1 MEKNYIAFFHESLI
15 KKPVRLVIPL
25 AVLLLTNPSQAEQKN
40 SPFNKTAAETAA
52 TKAADKVVSGT
63 IKDKESGDF
72 LPGVSVLEKGTSN
85 GTITDKDGKFTL
97 SVKENAILV
106 FSFIGYSP
114 VEQSAKSQSV
124 FTIDLITD
132 TKQLSEVMVVG
143 YGTQSKAE
151 FTGSAV
157 RITGEAIK
165 EQPVQSFDQA
175 LAGRAAGVSI
185 AQPNGVL
192 NNPPVIRIRGVN
204 SISLSSYPLVVVDGI
219 PINTGNVS
227 ASTAV
232 PNNPL
237 GDINPADIESIDV
250 LKDAASTSI
259 YGSRAAAGVLLIT
272 TKRGKTGKPRINYET
287 WAGFSDVVRNPDLL
301 NAEQYIAIKNE
312 AVLNAKILGGNA
324 NNDNVASALFFENNN
339 PDGTPI
345 DTHWYDYI
353 YRKGS
358 SQNHNVSVSGGTES
372 TKYYFSAN
380 YTKQKGFL
388 EENEFKRKAVR
399 FNIDQTINS
408 WLKLKGSVSYNTS
421 FNLSPYAGS
430 LPGSNFFL
438 VGAARLA
445 ISLPPNV
452 PAFNPDGSYNISA
465 AAPNTI
471 GMGNNKVVSNFG
483 NPVALL
489 ELNRYTSQN
498 DRVIGSF
505 GATVSLLK
513 NLDFNTSY
521 SIDRLRTDNVS
532 FDSPVQGNGFSSR
545 GSASNVSAVRDSWN
559 WTNTLNYS
567 ETFGGK
573 HAVSVLAGYDV
584 QKFDNS
590 SWGATR
596 TQTSDPFYQ
605 NYQGNWGSITAS
617 DNELSQRAY
626 LSFFSRITYDL
637 SKKYFL
643 TLNFRRDGNSALGT
657 DKKYG
662 NFGGVS
668 AGWALSEEEFY
679 KNSAAASVL
688 NNIKLRAS
696 WGRVGNG
703 NLSNAFSSL
712 ELYSGSLYGSV
723 PTSALSQAGN
733 ANLGWETSDQTN
745 IGADLAFLND
755 RIQVELTY
763 FNNDVNGLILSAP
776 QAVSKGIP
784 GNSILGN
791 VGSMYNRG
799 IELGVNANLIRRGD
813 FSWNASINYTNLNNK
828 VTALADGNTDI
839 VGTTHVS
846 YETTNI
852 TRVGHSVGSLY
863 GAKTAGVNPE
873 NGRRIFIN
881 AAGREVQ
888 YSQVVGAGESQWT
901 YLDGTKAAAITGADY
916 YLIGNALPR
925 WYGGII
931 NNFKFKNFD
940 LGINLSYSGGN
951 LVMNGTRAT
960 LLDQRAY
967 NNSTE
972 ILNRWQKPGDITDI
986 PRLVYN
992 DQLSSGSS
1000 FPVSTNAEKADFL
1013 RLQNASLGYR
1023 VPTNLFTKTGIASV
1037 RIYAQVSN
1045 GFLWTKYKGTDPE
1058 SSVNGNSNTTP
1069 GVEKNSIGQAR
1080 TFTAGLNIGF

>member
-1 MEKNYIAFFHESLI
+1 MQKQY
-15 KKPVRLVIPL
+15 R
-25 AVLLLTNPSQAEQKN
+25 VLLLRPLRVGFMQIFLPLAALLAAWPAQAEIQK
-40 SPFNKTAAETAA
+40 SKHPAMSFKPGWQGAEKVISGRIRDKT
-52 TKAADKVVSGT
+52 SG
-63 IKDKESGDF
+63 EF

-85 GTITDKDGKFTL
+85 GTITDQNGRFTL
-97 SVKENAILV
+97 TAAEDAILV
-106 FSFIGYSP
+106 FSFIGYSS
-114 VEQSAKSQSV
+114 VERSAGDKAG
-124 FTIDLITD
+124 FDIALLTD
-132 TKQLSEVMVVG
+132 YRQLSEVMVVG

-157 RITGEAIK
+157 RISGEAIK

-227 ASTAV
+227 SSTAV

-272 TKRGKTGKPRINYET
+272 TKRGKTGKPRISYET
-287 WAGFSDVVRNPDLL
+287 WAGVSEVVRLPELL

-312 AVLNAKILGGNA
+312 AVLNAKVLGGNA
-324 NNDNVASALFFENNN
+324 SNDNVASALFFPNTRT
-339 PDGTPI
+339 DGSPV
-345 DTHWYDYI
+345 DTRWYDYI
-353 YRKGS
+353 YRKGV

-399 FNIDQTINS
+399 FNIDQTVNE
-408 WLKLKGSVSYNTS
+408 WLKLKGSVAYNTS
-421 FNLSPYAGS
+421 YNRSPYAGS

-452 PAFNPDGSYNISA
+452 PAYNEDGSYNISTTS
-465 AAPNTI
+465 PNTI
-471 GMGNNKVVSNFG
+471 GMGNNKVISNFG

-489 ELNRYTSQN
+489 DLNRFTSEN
-498 DRVIGSF
+498 DRVIASF
-505 GATVSLLK
+505 GATVKLLK

-521 SIDRLRTDNVS
+521 AVDRLRTDNVS
-532 FDSPVQGNGFSSR
+532 FNSAVQGDGYSSK
-545 GSASNVSAVRDSWN
+545 GSVANVSAVRDSWN
-559 WTNTLNYS
+559 WTNTLNYNQ
-567 ETFGGK
+567 TFGGK
-573 HAVSVLAGYDV
+573 HAITVLAGYDV
-584 QKFDNS
+584 QKFNNS
-590 SWGATR
+590 AWGATR
-596 TQTSDPFYQ
+596 SQTSDPFYQ
-605 NYQGNWGSITAS
+605 HYQGNWGSVTAS
-617 DNELSQRAY
+617 DNELNQRAY
-626 LSFFSRITYDL
+626 LSYFSRITYDL
-637 SKKYFL
+637 NKKYFL
-643 TLNFRRDGNSALGT
+643 TLNFRRDGNSALGAG
-657 DKKYG
+657 KKYG

-668 AGWALSEEEFY
+668 GGWALSEEGFY
-679 KNSAAASVL
+679 KNTRVADVL
-688 NNIKLRAS
+688 SNVKLRAS

-703 NLSNAFSSL
+703 NLSNAYSSL

-723 PTSALSQAGN
+723 PTSAISQAGN
-733 ANLGWETSDQTN
+733 PALGWETSEQTN
-745 IGADLAFLND
+745 IGADLGLLND
-755 RIQVELTY
+755 RIQLELTY

-784 GNSILGN
+784 GNAILGN

-799 IELGVNANLIRRGD
+799 IEIGINANVIRKGD
-813 FSWNASINYTNLNNK
+813 LSWNVSLNYTNLNNK

-846 YETTNI
+846 YETTNV

-863 GAKTAGVNPE
+863 GAKTDGVNPE

-881 AAGREVQ
+881 AKGEKVQ
-888 YSQVVGAGESQWT
+888 YSQVVAPGENQWS
-901 YLDGTKAAAITGADY
+901 YLDGSKAAAITGADY
-916 YLIGNALPR
+916 YLLGNALPR
-925 WYGGII
+925 WYGGLT
-931 NNFKFKNFD
+931 NTFKFKNFD
-940 LGINLSYSGGN
+940 LGLTLSYSGGN

-967 NNSTE
+967 NNSSEVLT
-972 ILNRWQKPGDITDI
+972 RWQKPGDVTDV

-992 DQLSSGSS
+992 DQLSGGSS

-1023 VPTNLFTKTGIASV
+1023 LPSSVFSKAGIGSL

-1080 TFTAGLNIGF
+1080 TITVGLNVGF

>member
-1 MEKNYIAFFHESLI
+1 MANHYIALFHESLI
-15 KKPVRLVIPL
+15 RKPARAVLPL
-25 AVLLLTNPSQAEQKN
+25 AALLLTNPSL
-40 SPFNKTAAETAA
+40 AARHNHFSSEPIIETGIRNV
-52 TKAADKVVSGT
+52 TEKIVRGT
-63 IKDKESGDF
+63 IKDKESGDL

-85 GTITDKDGKFTL
+85 GTITDAEGKFTL
-97 SVKENAILV
+97 SVKENAVLV

-114 VEQSAKSQSV
+114 IEQSAKSQAV
-124 FTIDLITD
+124 FDIDLVTD

-287 WAGFSDVVRNPDLL
+287 WAGFSDVVRNPELL

-312 AVLNAKILGGNA
+312 AVLNAKVLGGNA
-324 NNDNVASALFFENNN
+324 SNDKVASALFFQNNN
-339 PDGTPI
+339 PDGTPV
-345 DTHWYDYI
+345 DTRWYDYI
-353 YRKGS
+353 YRRGS
-358 SQNHNVSVSGGTES
+358 SQNHNVSVSGGTET

-452 PAFNPDGSYNISA
+452 PAVNPDGSYNINPAS
-465 AAPNTI
+465 PNTI
-471 GMGNNKVVSNFG
+471 GMGNNQVVSNFG

-573 HAVSVLAGYDV
+573 HTVSVLAGYDV
-584 QKFDNS
+584 QKFNNS

-617 DNELSQRAY
+617 DNELSERAY

-679 KNSAAASVL
+679 KNSAVAGILSNVK
-688 NNIKLRAS
+688 IRAS

-723 PTSALSQAGN
+723 PTSAISQAGN

-745 IGADLAFLND
+745 IGADLGFLND
-755 RIQVELTY
+755 RVQVELTY
-763 FNNDVNGLILSAP
+763 FNNNVNGLILSAP

-791 VGSMYNRG
+791 VGAMYNRG
-799 IELGVNANLIRRGD
+799 IELGVNANLIRKGD
-813 FSWNASINYTNLNNK
+813 FSWNASVNYTNLNNK

-852 TRVGHSVGSLY
+852 TRVGYSVGSLY

-873 NGRRIFIN
+873 NGRRIFVN
-881 AAGREVQ
+881 AAGKPVQ
-888 YSQVVGAGESQWT
+888 YSQVVAAGESQWT
-901 YLDGTKAAAITGADY
+901 YLDGSKAAAITGADY

-925 WYGGII
+925 WYGGVI
-931 NNFKFKNFD
+931 NNFKYKNFD

-1000 FPVSTNAEKADFL
+1000 FPVSANAEKADFL

-1023 VPTNLFTKTGIASV
+1023 IPTSLFIKAGIASV
-1037 RIYAQVSN
+1037 RVYAQVSN

>member
-1 MEKNYIAFFHESLI
+1 MQKNYYTLLRESWKIGSVHVL
-15 KKPVRLVIPL
+15 IPL
-25 AVLLLTNPSQAEQKN
+25 AVLLTVNPVFSK
-40 SPFNKTAAETAA
+40 NKTENNSTLTHSISLDAVE
-52 TKAADKVVSGT
+52 KVISGI
-63 IKDKESGDF
+63 IKDKESGGV
-72 LPGVSVLEKGTSN
+72 LPGVSILEKGTSN
-85 GTITDKDGKFTL
+85 GTITDQNGKYTITV
-97 SVKENAILV
+97 SDNAILV

-114 VEQSAKSQSV
+114 IERSANDKAG
-124 FTIDLITD
+124 FNIELLTD
-132 TKQLSEVMVVG
+132 AKQLSEVMVVG
-143 YGTQSKAE
+143 YGTQTKAE

-157 RITGEAIK
+157 RISGEAIK

-175 LAGRAAGVSI
+175 LSGRAAGVSI

-227 ASTAV
+227 SSTAV

-272 TKRGKTGKPRINYET
+272 TKRGKAGKPRISYET
-287 WAGFSDVVRNPDLL
+287 WAGVSDVVRLPKLL

-312 AVLNAKILGGNA
+312 AVLNAKVLGGNA
-324 NNDNVASALFFENNN
+324 NNDNVASALFFPNTRS
-339 PDGTPI
+339 DGSPI
-345 DTHWYDYI
+345 DTRWYDQV
-353 YRKGS
+353 YRKGV
-358 SQNHNVSVSGGTES
+358 SQNHNVNVSGGTET

-380 YTKQKGFL
+380 YTKQNGFL

-399 FNIDQTINS
+399 FNIDQTVNS

-421 FNLSPYAGS
+421 YNKSPYAGS

-452 PAFNPDGSYNISA
+452 PAYNEDGTYNISTA
-465 AAPNTI
+465 SPNTI

-483 NPVALL
+483 NPAALL
-489 ELNRYTSQN
+489 ALNRFTSEN
-498 DRVIGSF
+498 DRVIASF
-505 GATVSLLK
+505 GATVKLLK
-513 NLDFNTSY
+513 HLDFNTSY
-521 SIDRLRTDNVS
+521 AVDRLRTDNVS
-532 FDSPVQGNGFSSR
+532 FNSAIQGDGYSSK
-545 GSASNVSAVRDSWN
+545 GSVANVSAVRDSWN

-573 HAVSVLAGYDV
+573 HGVTVLAGYDV
-584 QKFDNS
+584 QKFNNS

-617 DNELSQRAY
+617 DNDLNERAY
-626 LSFFSRITYDL
+626 LSYFSRITYDL

-643 TLNFRRDGNSALGT
+643 TLNFRRDGNSALGAG
-657 DKKYG
+657 KKYG

-668 AGWALSEEEFY
+668 GGWALSEEEFY
-679 KNSAAASVL
+679 KNTRVASVL

-703 NLSNAFSSL
+703 NLSNSYSSL

-723 PTSALSQAGN
+723 PTSAISQAGN
-733 ANLGWETSDQTN
+733 AALGWETSDQTN
-745 IGADLAFLND
+745 VGADLGFLND
-755 RIQVELTY
+755 RVQLELTY
-763 FNNDVNGLILSAP
+763 FNNNVNGLILSAP

-784 GNSILGN
+784 GNAILGN

-799 IELGVNANLIRRGD
+799 IELGINANIIRKGD
-813 FSWNASINYTNLNNK
+813 FSWNASLNYTKLNNK
-828 VTALADGNTDI
+828 VTALAEGNTDI

-846 YETTNI
+846 YETTNV
-852 TRVGHSVGSLY
+852 TRVGSSVGSLY
-863 GAKTAGVNPE
+863 GAKTAGVNPD

-881 AAGREVQ
+881 AKGEKVQ
-888 YSQVVGAGESQWT
+888 YSQVVGSGDYQWS
-901 YLDGTKAAAITGADY
+901 YLDGKQAAAITGADY
-916 YLIGNALPR
+916 YLIGNALPK
-925 WYGGII
+925 WYGGFI
-931 NNFKFKNFD
+931 NNFKYKSFD

-972 ILNRWQKPGDITDI
+972 VLTRWQKPGDVTDV
-986 PRLVYN
+986 PKLVYN

-1013 RLQNASLGYR
+1013 RLQNASFGYR
-1023 VPTNLFTKTGIASV
+1023 LPTSILIKTGISSV

-1080 TFTAGLNIGF
+1080 TFTVGLNVGF

>member
-1 MEKNYIAFFHESLI
+1 VLI
-15 KKPVRLVIPL
+15 LL
-25 AVLLLTNPSQAEQKN
+25 AVLLMAKPVLANNK
-40 SPFNKTAAETAA
+40 NKTNESVHSNIQSENIE
-52 TKAADKVVSGT
+52 KVISGT

-85 GTITDKDGKFTL
+85 GTITDSNGKFSLTV
-97 SVKENAILV
+97 SETATLV

-114 VEQSAKSQSV
+114 IERAASDKAG
-124 FTIDLITD
+124 FNIELLTD
-132 TKQLSEVMVVG
+132 SKQLSEVMVVG
-143 YGTQSKAE
+143 YGTQTKAE

-157 RITGEAIK
+157 RINGEAIK

-204 SISLSSYPLVVVDGI
+204 SISLSSYPLIVVDGI

-272 TKRGKTGKPRINYET
+272 TKRGKTGKPRITYET
-287 WAGFSDVVRNPDLL
+287 WAGVSDVVRLPKLL

-312 AVLNAKILGGNA
+312 AVLNAKVLGGNA
-324 NNDNVASALFFENNN
+324 NNDNVASALFFPNTRS
-339 PDGTPI
+339 DGSPI
-345 DTHWYDYI
+345 DTRWYDYI
-353 YRKGS
+353 YRKGV
-358 SQNHNVSVSGGTES
+358 SQNHNVSVSGGTET

-380 YTKQKGFL
+380 YTKQNGFL

-399 FNIDQTINS
+399 FNIDQTVNS

-421 FNLSPYAGS
+421 YNRSPYAGS

-452 PAFNPDGSYNISA
+452 PAYNEDGSYNISTA
-465 AAPNTI
+465 SPNTI
-471 GMGNNKVVSNFG
+471 GMGNNKVISNFG

-489 ELNRYTSQN
+489 DLNRFTSEN
-498 DRVIGSF
+498 DRVIASF
-505 GATVSLLK
+505 GATAKLLK

-521 SIDRLRTDNVS
+521 AVDRLRTDNVS
-532 FDSPVQGNGFSSR
+532 FNSAVQGDGYSSK
-545 GSASNVSAVRDSWN
+545 GSVTNVSAVRDSWN
-559 WTNTLNYS
+559 WTNTLNYNQ
-567 ETFGGK
+567 TFGGK
-573 HAVSVLAGYDV
+573 HAVTVLAGYDI
-584 QKFDNS
+584 QKFNNS
-590 SWGATR
+590 SWGANR
-596 TQTSDPFYQ
+596 SQSSDPFYQ
-605 NYQGNWGSITAS
+605 NYQGNWGSITAT
-617 DNELSQRAY
+617 DNDINERAY
-626 LSFFSRITYDL
+626 LSYFSRITYDL

-643 TLNFRRDGNSALGT
+643 TLNFRRDGNSALGAG
-657 DKKYG
+657 KKYG

-668 AGWALSEEEFY
+668 GGWALSEEEFY
-679 KNSAAASVL
+679 KNSNVSSVL

-703 NLSNAFSSL
+703 NLSNSYSSL

-723 PTSALSQAGN
+723 PTSAISQAGN
-733 ANLGWETSDQTN
+733 SALGWETSEQTN
-745 IGADLAFLND
+745 IGADLGFLND
-755 RIQVELTY
+755 RIQVEFTY

-784 GNSILGN
+784 GNAILGN

-799 IELGVNANLIRRGD
+799 IEIGINANVIRKGD
-813 FSWNASINYTNLNNK
+813 FSWNTSLNYTNLNNK
-828 VTALADGNTDI
+828 VIALADGNTDI

-846 YETTNI
+846 YETTNV
-852 TRVGHSVGSLY
+852 TRVGNSVGSLY

-873 NGRRIFIN
+873 NGQRIFIN
-881 AAGREVQ
+881 AKGEKVQ
-888 YSQVVGAGESQWT
+888 YSQVVPAGGNQWT
-901 YLDGTKAAAITGADY
+901 YLDGSKAAAITGADY
-916 YLIGNALPR
+916 YLLGNALPK
-925 WYGGII
+925 WYGGFI
-931 NNFKFKNFD
+931 NNFKYRSFD

-972 ILNRWQKPGDITDI
+972 VLTRWQKPGDITDV
-986 PRLVYN
+986 PKLVYN

-1023 VPTNLFTKTGIASV
+1023 FPAAIFTKAGISSV

-1069 GVEKNSIGQAR
+1069 GIEKNSIGQAR
-1080 TFTAGLNIGF
+1080 TFTVGLNVGF

>member
-1 MEKNYIAFFHESLI
+1 MLI
-15 KKPVRLVIPL
+15 LL
-25 AVLLLTNPSQAEQKN
+25 AVLLMAKPVLANNK
-40 SPFNKTAAETAA
+40 NKTNESVHSNIQSENIE
-52 TKAADKVVSGT
+52 KVISGT

-85 GTITDKDGKFTL
+85 GTITDSNGKFSLTV
-97 SVKENAILV
+97 SETATLV

-114 VEQSAKSQSV
+114 IERAASDKAG
-124 FTIDLITD
+124 FNIELLTD
-132 TKQLSEVMVVG
+132 SKQLSEVMVVG
-143 YGTQSKAE
+143 YGTQTKAE

-157 RITGEAIK
+157 RINGEAIK

-175 LAGRAAGVSI
+175 LAARAAGVSI

-204 SISLSSYPLVVVDGI
+204 SISLSSYPLIVVDGI

-272 TKRGKTGKPRINYET
+272 TKRGKTGKPRITYET
-287 WAGFSDVVRNPDLL
+287 WAGVSDVVRLPKLL

-312 AVLNAKILGGNA
+312 AVLNAKVLGGNA
-324 NNDNVASALFFENNN
+324 NNDNVASALFFPNTRS
-339 PDGTPI
+339 DGSPI
-345 DTHWYDYI
+345 DTRWYDYI
-353 YRKGS
+353 YRKGV
-358 SQNHNVSVSGGTES
+358 SQNHNVSVSGGTET

-380 YTKQKGFL
+380 YTKQNGFL

-399 FNIDQTINS
+399 FNIDQTVNS

-421 FNLSPYAGS
+421 YNRSPYAGS

-452 PAFNPDGSYNISA
+452 PAYNEDGSYNISTA
-465 AAPNTI
+465 SPNTI
-471 GMGNNKVVSNFG
+471 GMGNNKVISNFG

-489 ELNRYTSQN
+489 DLNRFTSEN
-498 DRVIGSF
+498 DRVIASF
-505 GATVSLLK
+505 GATAKLLK

-521 SIDRLRTDNVS
+521 AVDRLRTDNVS
-532 FDSPVQGNGFSSR
+532 FNSAVQGDGYSSK
-545 GSASNVSAVRDSWN
+545 GSVTNVSAVRDSWN
-559 WTNTLNYS
+559 WTNTLNYNQ
-567 ETFGGK
+567 TFGGK
-573 HAVSVLAGYDV
+573 HAVTVLAGYDI
-584 QKFDNS
+584 QKFNNS
-590 SWGATR
+590 SWGANR
-596 TQTSDPFYQ
+596 SQSSDPFYQ
-605 NYQGNWGSITAS
+605 NYQGNWGSITAT
-617 DNELSQRAY
+617 DNDINERAY
-626 LSFFSRITYDL
+626 LSYFSRITYDL

-643 TLNFRRDGNSALGT
+643 TLNFRRDGNSALGAG
-657 DKKYG
+657 KKYG

-668 AGWALSEEEFY
+668 GGWALSEEEFY
-679 KNSAAASVL
+679 KNSNVSSVL

-703 NLSNAFSSL
+703 NLSNSYSSL

-723 PTSALSQAGN
+723 PTSAISQAGN
-733 ANLGWETSDQTN
+733 SALGWETSEQTN
-745 IGADLAFLND
+745 IGADLGFLND
-755 RIQVELTY
+755 RIQVEFTY

-784 GNSILGN
+784 GNAILGN

-799 IELGVNANLIRRGD
+799 IEIGINANVIRKGD
-813 FSWNASINYTNLNNK
+813 FSWNTSLNYTNLNNK
-828 VTALADGNTDI
+828 VIALADGNTDI

-846 YETTNI
+846 YETTNV
-852 TRVGHSVGSLY
+852 TRVGNSVGSLY

-873 NGRRIFIN
+873 NGQRIFIN
-881 AAGREVQ
+881 AKGEKVQ
-888 YSQVVGAGESQWT
+888 YSQVVPAGGNQWT
-901 YLDGTKAAAITGADY
+901 YLDGSKAAAITGADY
-916 YLIGNALPR
+916 YLLGNALPK
-925 WYGGII
+925 WYGGFI
-931 NNFKFKNFD
+931 NNFKYRSFD

-972 ILNRWQKPGDITDI
+972 VLTRWQKPGDITDV
-986 PRLVYN
+986 PKLVYN

-1023 VPTNLFTKTGIASV
+1023 FPAAIFTKAGISSV

-1069 GVEKNSIGQAR
+1069 GIEKNSIGQAR
-1080 TFTAGLNIGF
+1080 TFTVGLNVGF